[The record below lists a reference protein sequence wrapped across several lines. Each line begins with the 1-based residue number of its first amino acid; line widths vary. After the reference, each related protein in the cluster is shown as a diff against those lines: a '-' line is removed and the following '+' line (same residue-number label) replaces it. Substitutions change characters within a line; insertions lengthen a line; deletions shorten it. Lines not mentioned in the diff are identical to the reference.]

1 MLPTASSVSLGG
13 GPDSLENYTG
23 TNICTTE
30 NYSNSI
36 RLTSTSL
43 KSILNRLQTVS
54 STKTLTLG
62 AQNLLKLTAEDI
74 AVATNKG
81 WTVA

>member
-1 MLPTASSVSLGG
+1 MLPAASSVSLGSCS
-13 GPDSLENYTG
+13 DRLENYTG
-23 TNICTTE
+23 TNICTNE
-30 NYSNSI
+30 NYSNSL
-36 RLTSTSL
+36 RLTPASL

-54 STKTLTLG
+54 STKTITLG
-62 AQNLLKLTAEDI
+62 EQNLLKLTAEDI